1 MNEDMIYFYKIDLKN
16 GMDKSNLPKNNFGVF
31 PK

>member
-16 GMDKSNLPKNNFGVF
+16 GMGQSNLPKKQLWSFS
-31 PK
+31 